1 MKHKSYNEL
10 IQNNRKWVQKRLKL
24 DKNYFTELS
33 KGQNPPFLFIGCCDS
48 RMPLTNFTET
58 EPGELFIHRN
68 IANQVSVTDM
78 NVLSVLEFAV
88 EDLQVKHIIIGG
100 HYRCGGIT
108 AAYHGTA
115 DGLVGNWVMPIREIY
130 LEHKKEID
138 RIKDEQKRIDRL
150 SEISV
155 IEQVKNIC
163 KSSVMVKA
171 IRRKKIPELHGW
183 ILDIYT
189 GHIKELKLP
198 VKEWKRVGLLP

>member
-163 KSSVMVKA
+163 KTSVMVKA
-171 IRRKKIPELHGW
+171 IRRKKFPELHGW